1 MMMAIDPLP
10 PELSPPGVLVL
21 SGPFGSGKTEI
32 AINLARR
39 WAADCPTYLA
49 DLDVV
54 TPYFRSREQA
64 AALAEAGVRVLAP
77 EGPASEFDTPV
88 LPLETGGLISD
99 EASGLILDIGGQ
111 VQGAGVLVHWQE
123 ALLARNAKM
132 CLVVNPRR
140 LEAQEPDQVLAL
152 ADSIAEASGLAFAG
166 VVANGN
172 LGAATATEDVA
183 EGIDHARDVARRLGV
198 EVLAFCY
205 HEALGEAGQALGE
218 GIPALAIHRF
228 MRPVWEAP
236 AGPETRTEP

>member
-1 MMMAIDPLP
+1 MAIDPLP

-64 AALAEAGVRVLAP
+64 GPLAEAGVRVLAP
-77 EGPASEFDTPV
+77 EGPAAEFDSPV
-88 LPLETGGLISD
+88 LPVETARAISD
-99 EASGLILDIGGQ
+99 ETSGLILDIGGQ

-123 ALLARNAKM
+123 ALLARNAKG

-140 LEAQEPDQVLAL
+140 PEAQDPDRVLAL
-152 ADSIAEASGLAFAG
+152 ADEIAEACGLPFSG
-166 VVANGN
+166 VIANGN

-183 EGIDHARDVARRLGV
+183 EGLEHAREVAQRLGV
-198 EVLAFCY
+198 EVLAYCY
-205 HEALGEAGQALGE
+205 HEALGKAVQALGE
-218 GIPALAIHRF
+218 GIPALPIHRY
-228 MRPVWEAP
+228 MRPPWEAP
-236 AGPETRTEP
+236 TGPERRTDT